1 MRNKIMKKRI
11 ASIATAAVMSA
22 SCTIG
27 TLSNGFAFLT
37 GGVSMTAFAAES
49 AVKFIST
56 VGYGEGMYAMWSSVS
71 GASGYN
77 VYVDGTQIDSML
89 IRQYSGY
96 MRADAVGLKAGSHTM
111 KVVPVVGGKEDTS
124 KAAET
129 KANAYAHD
137 RSGFGFVNGDS
148 SGAYNKDG
156 SLKSGATVVY
166 VTNDNK
172 DKVSVSLP
180 DKKGAATTVTGIQN
194 ILTNLKSNSKAGPVC
209 IRFIGNITDPAALMN
224 GDLYVD
230 TVTCGVTI
238 EGIGADATLNGFG
251 LSIKKSS
258 NVEVRN
264 LGFMN
269 CNSSEGDDCSL
280 PAGNDHIWVHNC
292 DFFYGDAGSDADQ
305 AKGDGAL
312 DTKTSTYITH
322 SYNHFWDNGKCN
334 LQGMKSESTEN
345 YITYHHNWYDHSDS
359 RHPRIRTCSVHC
371 YNNYFDGNAK
381 YGVGVTLGSSCFVE
395 NNYFRNCKYPMLS
408 SMQGSDVGTGGT
420 FSGEAGGVIK
430 SYGNV
435 MSGQKAYV
443 TYQKDNTE
451 FDAYEASS
459 KTEKVP
465 ASVKTKSGGNSY
477 NNFDTSAVMYSYT
490 ADKAEDVPAIVTAKA
505 GRVDGGDFKWK
516 FDNAVD
522 DESYAVNT
530 ALKSAL
536 TSYKSSITAIGSGF
550 KEDNAAAPSVT
561 TTSQIVVTTAA
572 PTSNTTVQT
581 TAQNTTQAPVATT
594 QTPSTPVT
602 GANVIYCSPT
612 GSGSGKTMN
621 DPADVRLAIKSVTAG
636 GVIYLLEGTY
646 KFSEPIVIEEANSGK
661 AGSFK
666 TISAYPGAKVTFDF
680 SGEAVTGTNR
690 GFVLDG
696 SYWHF
701 YGFEVTKAGDN
712 GMLLSG
718 DNNKIEMMVF
728 NNNQDTGLQISRYNT
743 NYSKVSE
750 WPTNNLVLNCTSKNN
765 CDDATMENADGF
777 AAKLT
782 CGEGNVFDGCMAYN
796 NSDDGWDL
804 YAKEATGA
812 TGVVTIKNSIAFR
825 NGFTEDGRGY
835 GNCDGNGFK
844 MGGGGVGTRHVVENC
859 LAFENLN
866 CGFTDNNNPE
876 FGVLKNTTAYNNGIG
891 GNGKANYM
899 VYRCSAS
906 ADIQNTITY
915 YNASKVSST
924 KAAGIKLTNDKFKG
938 VVKNSLYYN
947 SKYYYSAGSFNA
959 DGSQPKVGDVVTP
972 SDSDF
977 ISLSVPAMGTDFHA
991 KWRNSD
997 GTLNTGGFA
1006 ETTGTYKSLGYHFSN
1021 LTPSAPVTTQKG
1033 QSEVTTTSSQPA
1045 QTTSSSQAGQTTATT
1060 SVQQP
1065 VVAGGYEHDF
1075 TANGTSSS
1083 FYTITGNLSTS
1094 KGSVTYNGKN
1104 LTQCLKMETATSVS
1118 FTAPSAGKLTLVF
1131 AEAAATAKIDG
1142 NKVTATNGVITVDL
1156 AQGAHTIAKADACNL
1171 FYMNYAAGAAPTETT
1186 QTSTNTSITSSE
1198 AAKTTTTTLPVADGL
1213 AGDANGDGIVNMGDA
1228 VLIMQSLANPSQ
1240 FKINPANANKADVYQ
1255 RGTGITNMDA
1265 LSIQKYLLGLI
1276 TELPEN

>member
-1 MRNKIMKKRI
+1 MKNTMMKKRI
-11 ASIATAAVMSA
+11 ASLAAAAVMTA
-22 SCTIG
+22 SCAAG
-27 TLSNGFAFLT
+27 TLSGTFSFLT
-37 GGVSMTAFAAES
+37 GGAPITAFAAES

-111 KVVPVVGGKEDTS
+111 KVVPVVGGKEDAS

-129 KANAYAHD
+129 KATAYAHD

-156 SLKSGATVVY
+156 TLKTGATVVY

-180 DKKGAATTVTGIQN
+180 DKKGAATTVTGVQN

-209 IRFIGNITDPAALMN
+209 IRFIGNITDPSTLTN

-269 CNSSEGDDCSL
+269 CNSTEGDDCSL

-381 YGVGVTLGSSCFVE
+381 YGVGVTMGSSCFVE

-420 FSGEAGGVIK
+420 FSGEAGGIIK

-435 MSGQKAYV
+435 MSGQKDYV
-443 TYQKDNTE
+443 TYQKNNTE

-465 ASVKTKSGGNSY
+465 ASVKTKSGGTTY
-477 NNFDTSAVMYSYT
+477 NNFDTSSVMYSYT
-490 ADKAEDVPAIVTAKA
+490 ADKAEDVPTIVTAKA

-522 DESYAVNT
+522 DESYAVNA

-561 TTSQIVVTTAA
+561 TNSPVVVTTAA
-572 PTSNTTVQT
+572 PTSNTPVQT
-581 TAQNTTQAPVATT
+581 TVQNTTQAPAATT
-594 QTPSTPVT
+594 QTPAAPVT

-621 DPADVRLAIKSVTAG
+621 APADVRSAIKSVPAG

-646 KFSEPIVIEEANSGK
+646 KFSEPIIIEEANSGK
-661 AGSFK
+661 SGSPK
-666 TISAYPGAKVTFDF
+666 TISAYPGAKVVFDF
-680 SGEAVTGTNR
+680 SGESVSNTNR

-743 NYSKVSE
+743 NYAKVSE
-750 WPTNNLVLNCTSKNN
+750 WPSYNTILNCTSKNN

-977 ISLSVPAMGTDFHA
+977 ITLSVPAMGTDFHT

-1006 ETTGTYKSLGYHFSN
+1006 ETTGTYKSLGYHFTN
-1021 LTPSAPVTTQKG
+1021 LTPSTPVTTQQG
-1033 QSEVTTTSSQPA
+1033 QPVVTTASQPTQTTSSQQPA
-1045 QTTSSSQAGQTTATT
+1045 QTTSSSQQQT
-1060 SVQQP
+1060 P
-1065 VVAGGYEHDF
+1065 VAGNYVHDF

-1083 FYTITGNLSTS
+1083 FYTISGNLSTS
-1094 KGSVTYNGKN
+1094 KGTATYNGKT
-1104 LTQCLKMETATSVS
+1104 LTQCLKMETATSIG

-1131 AEAAATAKIDG
+1131 AEAAATAKVDG
-1142 NKVTATNGVITVDL
+1142 NKVTASNGIITVDL
-1156 AQGAHTIAKADACNL
+1156 AQGAHTITKADACNL
-1171 FYMNYAAGAAPTETT
+1171 FYMEYAASGASEATTT
-1186 QTSTNTSITSSE
+1186 QSSPNTSITSSE
-1198 AAKTTTTTLPVADGL
+1198 AATTTTTSLPVVDGL
-1213 AGDANGDGIVNMGDA
+1213 AGDANGNGTVDMSDA
-1228 VLIMQSLANPSQ
+1228 VLIMQSLANPSK
-1240 FKINPANANKADVYQ
+1240 FKVVRNDLADVFEP
-1255 RGTGITNMDA
+1255 GSGVTSMDA
-1265 LSIQKYLLGLI
+1265 LSIQKLLLGLI
-1276 TELPEN
+1276 TELPEK

>member
-1 MRNKIMKKRI
+1 MKNTMMKKRI
-11 ASIATAAVMSA
+11 ASLAAAAVMTA
-22 SCTIG
+22 SCAAG
-27 TLSNGFAFLT
+27 TLSGTFSFLT
-37 GGVSMTAFAAES
+37 GGAPITAFAAES

-111 KVVPVVGGKEDTS
+111 KVVPVVGGKEDAS

-129 KANAYAHD
+129 KATAYAHD

-156 SLKSGATVVY
+156 TLKTGATVVY

-180 DKKGAATTVTGIQN
+180 DKKGAATTVTGVQN
-194 ILTNLKSNSKAGPVC
+194 IITNLKSNTKAGPVC
-209 IRFIGNITDPAALMN
+209 IRVIGNITDPSVLTK
-224 GDLYVD
+224 GDLMVD
-230 TVTCGVTI
+230 TVTCGLTI
-238 EGIGADATLNGFG
+238 EGIGNDTVFNGFG
-251 LSIKKSS
+251 LVLKNSS

-264 LGFMN
+264 IGFMN
-269 CNSSEGDDCSL
+269 CNSSEGDDCGL
-280 PAGNDHIWVHNC
+280 QQGNNHIWVHNC

-408 SMQGSDVGTGGT
+408 SMQGSDVGAGGI
-420 FSGEAGGVIK
+420 FSGEAGGIIK

-435 MSGQKAYV
+435 MSGQKDYV
-443 TYQKDNTE
+443 TYQKNNTE

-465 ASVKTKSGGNSY
+465 ASVKTKSGGTSY
-477 NNFDTSAVMYSYT
+477 NNFDTSSVMYSYT
-490 ADKAEDVPAIVTAKA
+490 ADKAEDVPTIVTAKA

-516 FDNAVD
+516 FNNAVD

-561 TTSQIVVTTAA
+561 TNSPVVVTTAA
-572 PTSNTTVQT
+572 PTSNTPVQT
-581 TAQNTTQAPVATT
+581 TVQNTTQAPAATT
-594 QTPSTPVT
+594 QTPATPVT

-621 DPADVRLAIKSVTAG
+621 DPADVRSAIKSVPAG

-646 KFSEPIVIEEANSGK
+646 KFSEPIIIEEANSGK
-661 AGSFK
+661 SGSPK
-666 TISAYPGAKVTFDF
+666 TISAYPGAKVVFDF
-680 SGEAVTGTNR
+680 SGESVSNTNR

-743 NYSKVSE
+743 NYAKVSE
-750 WPTNNLVLNCTSKNN
+750 WPSYNTILNCTSKNN

-977 ISLSVPAMGTDFHA
+977 ITLSVPAMGTDFHA

-1006 ETTGTYKSLGYHFSN
+1006 ETTGTYKSLGYHFTN
-1021 LTPSAPVTTQKG
+1021 LTPSTPVTTQQG
-1033 QSEVTTTSSQPA
+1033 QPIVTTASQPTQTTSSQQPA
-1045 QTTSSSQAGQTTATT
+1045 QTTSSSQQQT
-1060 SVQQP
+1060 P
-1065 VVAGGYEHDF
+1065 VAGNYVHDF
-1075 TANGTSSS
+1075 TANGTSST
-1083 FYTITGNLSTS
+1083 FYTISGNLSTS
-1094 KGSVTYNGKN
+1094 KGTATYNGKT

-1131 AEAAATAKIDG
+1131 AEAAATAKVDG
-1142 NKVTATNGVITVDL
+1142 NKVTATNGIITVDL

-1171 FYMNYAAGAAPTETT
+1171 FYMEYAASGASEATT
-1186 QTSTNTSITSSE
+1186 TNTSITSSE
-1198 AAKTTTTTLPVADGL
+1198 AATTTTTSSLPVVDGL
-1213 AGDANGDGIVNMGDA
+1213 AGDANGNGEVDMSDA
-1228 VLIMQSLANPSQ
+1228 VLIMQSLANPSK
-1240 FKINPANANKADVYQ
+1240 FTVARPDLADAYKP
-1255 RGTGITNMDA
+1255 GTGVTNQDA

-1276 TELPEN
+1276 SALPEN